1 MLTTSDMELIAILIV
16 ISISLH
22 AVWRDCVFLCTM
34 LKNKIMGKGK
44 KDENAG
50 ESKCCENWDGKNCCI
65 NDANDRDKYSGI

>member
-44 KDENAG
+44 KDEKDARNDIT
-50 ESKCCENWDGKNCCI
+50 KI
-65 NDANDRDKYSGI
+65 NGNISIDDVCRDKC

>member
-1 MLTTSDMELIAILIV
+1 MELIAILIV

-44 KDENAG
+44 KDEKAARNDIT
-50 ESKCCENWDGKNCCI
+50 KI
-65 NDANDRDKYSGI
+65 NGNISIDDVCRDKC

>member
-44 KDENAG
+44 KDEKAARNDIT
-50 ESKCCENWDGKNCCI
+50 KI
-65 NDANDRDKYSGI
+65 NGNISIDDVCRDKC